1 MFDRMPP
8 VHPGEILSE
17 DFLKPMALSP
27 GLSLPWPR
35 ECRRVVYRR
44 LLRDV
49 AASLLIRQFAWL
61 HFLVTRLQFWL
72 N

>member
-27 GLSLPWPR
+27 DSACPGHGN
-35 ECRRVVYRR
+35 
-44 LLRDV
+44 
-49 AASLLIRQFAWL
+49 AAESCTGDCCGTSR
-61 HFLVTRLQFWL
+61 HHC
-72 N
+72 